1 MLMFSV
7 WVHDSDQNHR
17 AIVYKEYILLY
28 INEKKSTC
36 VCVCVCVYVEARVG
50 IWPGTNESNCI

>member
-1 MLMFSV
+1 MKRY
-7 WVHDSDQNHR
+7 QP
-17 AIVYKEYILLY
+17 
-28 INEKKSTC
+28 